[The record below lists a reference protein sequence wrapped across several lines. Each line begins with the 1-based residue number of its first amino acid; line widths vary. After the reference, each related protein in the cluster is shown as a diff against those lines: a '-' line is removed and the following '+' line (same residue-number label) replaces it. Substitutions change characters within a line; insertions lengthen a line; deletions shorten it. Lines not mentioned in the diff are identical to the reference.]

1 LEQQANEK
9 VPVAFHHVLLPDAF
23 FGHYRR
29 PMDHS
34 TRSIAEFATRLDY
47 AALPA
52 EVVHDC
58 KRRIID
64 TLGCALA
71 AFDDEPVRIARAV
84 AARGS
89 LPGGSTVIGTAHR
102 TLPEL
107 AAFANSVASRFIEGN
122 DTYPG
127 GGGHPSDCLLP
138 ILAVAQACG
147 ASARTAIV
155 AIVLGYEAHRYLF
168 RAFPMRKHSLD
179 YVLYNAV
186 SSAVGAAK
194 ALGLSQEQTANAIA
208 LAAVPN
214 LGTDISRRGHLTMWK
229 GCAAANA
236 ARNGVFAAIMAA
248 EGMAGPPTPFE
259 DGLTALIGAEE
270 VCPFPVDAKGFSLLR
285 ADYKYFLS
293 EFHAQGPAF
302 LALELRPQIKLDDI
316 EKIEVFTY
324 RFAWFEIGS
333 GAEKWQ
339 PTTRETADHSMPYVV
354 AAVLIEGA
362 YTDALFQPERFRDPR
377 ALALMQKIA
386 ISEDAEFN
394 ARYPGSLPCRMTIT
408 LKSGEQKTAELS
420 NPIGHHDRPM
430 SDAQVV
436 DKFRRLAGRKH
447 KPERLDRILGRV
459 WTIDNDSDWPALFD
473 DLQIEEK

>member
-1 LEQQANEK
+1 
-9 VPVAFHHVLLPDAF
+9 
-23 FGHYRR
+23 
-29 PMDHS
+29 MDQT

-47 AALPA
+47 ADLPA
-52 EVVHDC
+52 GVIHDS

-64 TLGCALA
+64 TIGCAIA

-84 AARGS
+84 AMRASVASGAC
-89 LPGGSTVIGTAHR
+89 VIGTSHR

-107 AAFANSVASRFIEGN
+107 AAFANSVASRYLEGN

-127 GGGHPSDCLLP
+127 GGGHPNDCLLP
-138 ILAVAQACG
+138 ILAVAEANG
-147 ASARTAIV
+147 ASARTAITG
-155 AIVLGYEAHRYLF
+155 IVLSYEAHRYLF

-194 ALGLSQEQTANAIA
+194 VLGLSTEQTANAIS

-214 LGTDISRRGHLTMWK
+214 LGLDISRRGHLTMWK

-248 EGMAGPPTPFE
+248 EGMVGPPTPFE
-259 DGLTALIGAEE
+259 DGLTAVIGAAE
-270 VCPFPVDAKGFSLLR
+270 VASFPLDPGGFSILK

-302 LALELRPQIKLDDI
+302 VALELRPQIKLDDV
-316 EKIEVFTY
+316 EKIEIFTY
-324 RFAWFEIGS
+324 HFAWFEIGS
-333 GAEKWQ
+333 GAEKWN

-354 AAVLIEGA
+354 AAVLIDGA
-362 YTDALFQPERFRDPR
+362 YTDAIFTPARYRDR
-377 ALALMQKIA
+377 RTLDLMKKIT
-386 ISEDAEFN
+386 ITEDREFN
-394 ARYPGSLPCRMTIT
+394 ACYPQSLPCRMTIT
-408 LKSGEQKTAELS
+408 LKNGERKSAEIA

-430 SDAQVV
+430 SDDQLV
-436 DKFRRLAGRKH
+436 DKFRGLAGRKLA
-447 KPERLDRILGRV
+447 PAQLEAILDRLWR
-459 WTIDNDSDWPALFD
+459 IDNSGDLPSLFD
-473 DLQIEEK
+473 TLRIQAR

>member
-1 LEQQANEK
+1 MRLGN
-9 VPVAFHHVLLPDAF
+9 FS
-23 FGHYRR
+23 
-29 PMDHS
+29 MDHS
-34 TRSIAEFATRLDY
+34 TKSIAEFTTRLDY
-47 AALPA
+47 ATLPA
-52 EVVHDC
+52 DLVHDC

-64 TLGCALA
+64 TIGCALA
-71 AFDDEPVRIARAV
+71 AFNEEPVRIARAV
-84 AARGS
+84 AMRTTVADGA
-89 LPGGSTVIGTAHR
+89 TVIGTSHK

-107 AAFANSVASRFIEGN
+107 AGFANGVASRFIEGN

-138 ILAVAQACG
+138 ILAVAQANR
-147 ASARTAIV
+147 ASAQTAIA

-168 RAFPMRKHSLD
+168 RAFPMRKHALD
-179 YVLYNAV
+179 YVIYNAV

-194 ALGLSQEQTANAIA
+194 VLGLSTEQTAHAIA

-236 ARNGVFAAIMAA
+236 ARNGVFAAIVAK

-259 DGLTALIGAEE
+259 DGLTAVIGAEE
-270 VCPFPVDAKGFSLLR
+270 VCPFPVDPKTFSLLR

-316 EKIEVFTY
+316 AKIEVFTY
-324 RFAWFEIGS
+324 HFAWFEIGS
-333 GAEKWQ
+333 GAEKWK

-354 AAVLIEGA
+354 GAVLIDGA
-362 YTDALFQPERFRDPR
+362 YTDAIFAPERFQDQRTLD
-377 ALALMQKIA
+377 LMKKIV
-386 ISEDAEFN
+386 ITEDAEFN
-394 ARYPGSLPCRMTIT
+394 KRYPHSLPCRMTIT

-436 DKFRRLAGRKH
+436 EKFHGLAGRKLP
-447 KPERLDRILGRV
+447 PERLRTILDRV
-459 WTIDNDSDWPALFD
+459 WAIEDDKAWPSLFD
-473 DLQIEEK
+473 EMLIRDR